1 MHRLSRLLR
10 NINVLN
16 IILIAAALLLADF
29 VVLPLLNVKVK
40 YAPAIPKKQSAEKE
54 EKPAQ
59 SPTSNPADYTIIA
72 DQNLFHPERKIP
84 PEKKEEAALPKPEFV
99 LYGTMITDNLS
110 FAYLEDKKSP
120 RNTPGRGKRQTALK
134 KGDSMSGYTLKEI
147 DHDKVVMVRGEDTL
161 VVKVI
166 DSSVKKDREAA
177 SPPAGAAST
186 APAPG
191 TQVRPTPGT
200 QLRPTPTTQPQRPST
215 QPPAPDQSVKPRRT
229 PYRPQAQPQT
239 Q

>member
-1 MHRLSRLLR
+1 MQRFSRLLK

-16 IILIAAALLLADF
+16 IILLVAAILLADY
-29 VVLPLLNVKVK
+29 VVLPILNVKVK
-40 YAPAIPKKQSAEKE
+40 YIPAIPKKISSEKE

-59 SPTSNPADYTIIA
+59 SQTANPADYTIIA

-99 LYGTMITDNLS
+99 LYGTMITDNQS

-120 RNTPGRGKRQTALK
+120 RSTPGRGKRQTALK

-161 VVKVI
+161 TVKVI
-166 DSSVKKDREAA
+166 DSSVKKDREAV
-177 SPPAGAAST
+177 STSTAAS
-186 APAPG
+186 APPAPG
-191 TQVRPTPGT
+191 SQVRPVPGA
-200 QLRPTPTTQPQRPST
+200 QPQRPAT
-215 QPPAPDQSVKPRRT
+215 QPPAPDQAVKPRRT
-229 PYRPQAQPQT
+229 PYRPPQ
-239 Q
+239 